1 MLKVKV
7 NGDTEL
13 EVDPRTASP
22 TVNGKTVSANWI
34 RTGQSRYHMIAG
46 DRSFTVEIEK
56 TDERNA
62 LVIVNGVK
70 HEVSVTTELDALL
83 HNLGMDKVASGKVN
97 TVKAPMPGLVLR
109 IIAEEGSPVTKG
121 DPLLVL
127 EAMKMENVIKA
138 AADGMVKKVLVTTRM
153 AVEKNQVLLELE

>member
-1 MLKVKV
+1 
-7 NGDTEL
+7 
-13 EVDPRTASP
+13 
-22 TVNGKTVSANWI
+22 
-34 RTGQSRYHMIAG
+34 MIAG